1 MSALEVRGLSVSYGG
16 VTALREVSLSVRSG
30 SIACILGAN
39 GAGKSSLLKAIV
51 GMVPVAAGEVLQD
64 GEAITGV
71 AAYEAVRRGITLC
84 PEGRRLFPE
93 MSVLDNLR
101 MGAYCLR
108 SREELHQ
115 RLDRAYA
122 LFPRLRERAL
132 QRAGSLSGGEQQMA
146 ALARALMT
154 APRLLLLDEP
164 SLGLAPKV
172 IAEVARI
179 VREINASGI
188 TVVLVE
194 QNAKLALRLSEYG
207 YVLENGRLALHGP
220 SEKLLG
226 DSYVKRIYLG
236 ERVERDLTCQSM

>member
-16 VTALREVSLSVRSG
+16 VAALREVSLRVRSG
-30 SIACILGAN
+30 AIACILGAN

-51 GMVPVAAGEVLQD
+51 GLVPAAAGEVLQD
-64 GEAITGV
+64 GEVITGV
-71 AAYEAVRRGITLC
+71 PAYEAVRRGITLC
-84 PEGRRLFPE
+84 PEGRRMFPD

-101 MGAYCLR
+101 MGAYRHR
-108 SREELHQ
+108 SREEFRK
-115 RLDRAYA
+115 RLDSAYA
-122 LFPRLRERAL
+122 VFPRLRERAL

-146 ALARALMT
+146 AIARALMT

-207 YVLENGRLALHGP
+207 YVLESGRLALHGP
-220 SEKLLG
+220 SESLLG

-236 ERVERDLTCQSM
+236 ERVEGK

>member
-1 MSALEVRGLSVSYGG
+1 
-16 VTALREVSLSVRSG
+16 
-30 SIACILGAN
+30 
-39 GAGKSSLLKAIV
+39 
-51 GMVPVAAGEVLQD
+51 
-64 GEAITGV
+64 
-71 AAYEAVRRGITLC
+71 
-84 PEGRRLFPE
+84 
-93 MSVLDNLR
+93 
-101 MGAYCLR
+101 MGAYRHR
-108 SREELHQ
+108 SREEFRK
-115 RLDRAYA
+115 RLDSAYA
-122 LFPRLRERAL
+122 VFPRLRERAL

-146 ALARALMT
+146 AIARALMT

-207 YVLENGRLALHGP
+207 YVLESGRLALHGP
-220 SEKLLG
+220 SEELLG

-236 ERVERDLTCQSM
+236 ERVEGK